1 MSRSDSSV
9 EGNVKVGGEVE
20 VPRAGRTVTASLS
33 RRLRSARVARGLSL
47 KAVAEKAQI
56 STSLLSQ
63 IERGKASPSLVSLV
77 AIADALMIRPGMLLD
92 DDEES
97 ATSPVVRREERHV
110 VDDMHC
116 RREYLMHLDDPLLEV
131 AELLMRP
138 GSSTRP
144 KLASHSGRDYGIVL
158 QGQVRI
164 EFDAGHEELGEGD
177 YIAFDA
183 SRPHRIVN
191 ETENEARVIWI
202 IAHDRADGA
211 TAIRNLGRER
221 KAVERALEQ

>member
-1 MSRSDSSV
+1 MSPSDSSV
-9 EGNVKVGGEVE
+9 GAKVEVE
-20 VPRAGRTVTASLS
+20 TEVDGPRGGRTVTASLS
-33 RRLRSARVARGLSL
+33 RRLRAARIARGLSL
-47 KAVAEKAQI
+47 RAVAEKAQI

-77 AIADALMIRPGMLLD
+77 AIADALTIRPGMLLD
-92 DDEES
+92 DDEEL

-110 VDDMHC
+110 VDDNHC

-164 EFDAGHEELGEGD
+164 EFDSGHEELGEGD

-183 SRPHRIVN
+183 SRPHRVVN
-191 ETENEARVIWI
+191 ETGNEARVIWI
-202 IAHDRADGA
+202 IAHERTEA

-221 KAVERALEQ
+221 KAVERALEP